1 MWNVQV
7 PHNAWT
13 PALFGSLG
21 LKLSDPSFQCH
32 SRGLAE
38 KFDECA
44 RLPIAD
50 LGSNRLHSTSLNQ
63 QLYSFHQTHLS
74 SPKLEARPNLSAE
87 DSLDCP
93 DACTNFSAQRPE
105 RWSVLLI
112 CHKGSS
118 KPRALESSGS
128 VTNVGTGEAL
138 CSWNR
143 MRSRS
148 AQWRWLFVR
157 KSPSRT
163 ASTTS
168 SRKRGKCA
176 ALCKPPEHVAAGLV
190 LGKASA
196 SKPRVACGFG
206 VVFRR
211 ESKPQ
216 DEEVSAR
223 GSYPQR
229 FP

>member
-21 LKLSDPSFQCH
+21 LKRSDPSFRCH
-32 SRGLAE
+32 SKGLAE

-74 SPKLEARPNLSAE
+74 SPKLVARP
-87 DSLDCP
+87 
-93 DACTNFSAQRPE
+93 NFSAQRPE

-128 VTNVGTGEAL
+128 VTN
-138 CSWNR
+138 
-143 MRSRS
+143 
-148 AQWRWLFVR
+148 
-157 KSPSRT
+157 
-163 ASTTS
+163 
-168 SRKRGKCA
+168 
-176 ALCKPPEHVAAGLV
+176 VAAGLV

>member
-7 PHNAWT
+7 PHSSWT

-128 VTNVGTGEAL
+128 VTNV
-138 CSWNR
+138 
-143 MRSRS
+143 
-148 AQWRWLFVR
+148 
-157 KSPSRT
+157 
-163 ASTTS
+163 
-168 SRKRGKCA
+168 
-176 ALCKPPEHVAAGLV
+176 AAGLV

>member
-21 LKLSDPSFQCH
+21 LKRSDPSFRCH
-32 SRGLAE
+32 SKGLAE

-74 SPKLEARPNLSAE
+74 SPKLVARPNLSAE

-118 KPRALESSGS
+118 KPRSEEHTSELQSRLHLVCRLLLEKKKKISRYSIALRWE
-128 VTNVGTGEAL
+128 
-138 CSWNR
+138 
-143 MRSRS
+143 RS
-148 AQWRWLFVR
+148 ATPETSNGSGWRRLNLPARKCSLGRAHMPRCGASCIILFV
-157 KSPSRT
+157 
-163 ASTTS
+163 
-168 SRKRGKCA
+168 
-176 ALCKPPEHVAAGLV
+176 L
-190 LGKASA
+190 
-196 SKPRVACGFG
+196 
-206 VVFRR
+206 
-211 ESKPQ
+211 
-216 DEEVSAR
+216 
-223 GSYPQR
+223 
-229 FP
+229 

>member
-21 LKLSDPSFQCH
+21 LKRSDPSFRCH
-32 SRGLAE
+32 SKGLAE

-118 KPRALESSGS
+118 NTESSRI
-128 VTNVGTGEAL
+128 VRQCHKCRN
-138 CSWNR
+138 W
-143 MRSRS
+143 RSTL
-148 AQWRWLFVR
+148 QL
-157 KSPSRT
+157 
-163 ASTTS
+163 
-168 SRKRGKCA
+168 
-176 ALCKPPEHVAAGLV
+176 E
-190 LGKASA
+190 
-196 SKPRVACGFG
+196 
-206 VVFRR
+206 
-211 ESKPQ
+211 Q
-216 DEEVSAR
+216 DEIPERTVEMVVRA
-223 GSYPQR
+223 
-229 FP
+229 